1 MNNTKPAYLTLLLA
15 LLHGVAGISIL
26 VISSWF
32 IAVSAIAPVGF
43 NYVIPAV
50 VIRALALLRIASG
63 YASMWVGHNDLLA
76 RIANIRLSVFS
87 QLENTQINEKALTTE
102 ALAQHTEELASRW
115 IAWIAPL
122 SSATF
127 IFTCLCAVAVGF
139 GFPGAGLL
147 TALFV
152 MWSIALVLQGV
163 GAPRIA
169 KRATHANAR
178 FRQASTN
185 FLNSSAIWHLSTAF
199 TNTREGKTTCADESH
214 TLQGL
219 ERDVARNRETAEVS
233 APDINIKDVSA
244 KVVWHEKIAQKNTA
258 DRTAW
263 WFQGVAFLLVVLTMS
278 GAFSITS
285 ALLFA
290 PIAIVVPMVLLAA
303 PDWAGNAFS
312 SISKFA
318 QYKQSVKALQQMK
331 ATPIKMLCEREI
343 NTAVTLTEFS
353 VTGRRTS
360 KVNTNLPARGVVCVS
375 GASGCGKSSL
385 LQGLA
390 GLLPADGKREID
402 GVNMPPGL
410 VTNWRYVEQEPV
422 ILSGSLALNLDP
434 AGRFISHNEFT
445 TLMRELGL
453 EKLLP
458 LTTWVGKAGR
468 PLSGGERKR
477 VALARAI
484 LAEPLVLLVDEPFE
498 GLDSHTQQ
506 RVCDVLN
513 RYAKDNLV
521 IIASHV
527 IPTALVVKQKV
538 QLDEANVHTVKGKH
552 RATL

>member
-1 MNNTKPAYLTLLLA
+1 M
-15 LLHGVAGISIL
+15 

-127 IFTCLCAVAVGF
+127 IFTCLCVVAVGF

-147 TALFV
+147 IALFV
-152 MWSIALVLQGV
+152 VWPIALVLQGV
-163 GAPRIA
+163 GALRIA
-169 KRATHANAR
+169 KRATHANAQ

-199 TNTREGKTTCADESH
+199 TNMREGKTTCADESH
-214 TLQGL
+214 TLQSP
-219 ERDVARNRETAEVS
+219 ERDVARNLETAEAS

-244 KVVWHEKIAQKNTA
+244 KVVWLEKIAQKNTA
-258 DRTAW
+258 NRTAW
-263 WFQGVAFLLVVLTMS
+263 WFQGMAFLLVVLTMS
-278 GAFSITS
+278 GAFSITQT
-285 ALLFA
+285 LLFA

-331 ATPIKMLCEREI
+331 ATPIKMLSEREI
-343 NTAVTLTEFS
+343 NIAITLTDFS
-353 VTGRRTS
+353 IKGRRTS

-375 GASGCGKSSL
+375 GASGCGKSSF

-390 GLLPADGKREID
+390 GLLPAHGKREID

-410 VTNWRYVEQEPV
+410 VTNWRYVEQDPV

-434 AGRFISHNEFT
+434 AGRCISHSEFI
-445 TLMRELGL
+445 TLMQELGL

-468 PLSGGERKR
+468 PLSRGERKR

-484 LAEPLVLLVDEPFE
+484 LANPRVLLVDEPFE
-498 GLDSHTQQ
+498 GLDIHTQQ

-513 RYAKDNLV
+513 RYATDKLV
-521 IIASHV
+521 VIASHV
-527 IPTALVVKQKV
+527 TPKALVVQKNV
-538 QLDEANVHTVKGKH
+538 QLDEASMGAVNGEH